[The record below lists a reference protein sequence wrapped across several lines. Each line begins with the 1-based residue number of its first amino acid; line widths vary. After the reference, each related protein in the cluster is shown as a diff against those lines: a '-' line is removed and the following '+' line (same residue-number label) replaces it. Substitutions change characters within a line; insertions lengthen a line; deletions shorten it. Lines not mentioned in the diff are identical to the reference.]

1 MAGNASDGYSR
12 KGAVTVENTELIAEI
27 TEGNLKPGV
36 IEAFLE
42 ELPSRALRFGVKVL
56 LCILLFLIGV
66 KLISLVRKMLQ
77 RSMKKAGAEEG
88 VRSFVDSFVKA
99 ALYVLLVFMM
109 LSWFGVDTASIV
121 ALVGSAGVA
130 IGLAVQG
137 SLSNLAGGVLIMLL
151 KPFKVGD
158 FIRED
163 THGNSGTV
171 TEIQI
176 FYTKLNTIDN
186 QVVILPNGPLA
197 NTSLTNASG
206 NTARRMDVQVGISY
220 SADLKKAKEVLF
232 SLLQENEHVL
242 KDKEYRVFVE
252 ELADSAVILNMRC
265 YFKQEVFWEEKWRMT
280 EEAKLALDAAGIE
293 IAYPQLDVHVRQ

>member
-1 MAGNASDGYSR
+1 
-12 KGAVTVENTELIAEI
+12 VENTEFISEI

-36 IEAFLE
+36 IEEFLN
-42 ELPSRALRFGVKVL
+42 ELPSKALNFGMKVL
-56 LCILLFLIGV
+56 LCIVLFLIGV
-66 KLISLVRKMLQ
+66 KIIQLVRKMLR
-77 RSMKKAGAEEG
+77 RSMEKAGAEEG

-99 ALYVLLVFMM
+99 ALYVLLGFVL

-130 IGLAVQG
+130 IELAIQG

-163 THGNSGTV
+163 THGNMGTV

-176 FYTKLNTIDN
+176 FYTKLSTVDN
-186 QVVILPNGPLA
+186 QVVVLPNGSLA

-206 NTARRMDVQVGISY
+206 NRERRMDVKVGISY
-220 SADLKKAKEVLF
+220 AADLKKAKEVLF
-232 SLLQENEHVL
+232 SLLEENAQVIKEM
-242 KDKEYRVFVE
+242 EYRVFVD

-265 YFKQEVFWEEKWRMT
+265 YFPQEVFWEEKWRMT
-280 EEAKLALDAAGIE
+280 ENAKLALDEAGIE
-293 IAYPQLDVHVRQ
+293 IAYPQLDVHMK

>member
-1 MAGNASDGYSR
+1 M
-12 KGAVTVENTELIAEI
+12 ENTEFISEI

-36 IEAFLE
+36 IEEFLN
-42 ELPSRALRFGVKVL
+42 ELPSKALNFGMKVL
-56 LCILLFLIGV
+56 LCIVLFLIGV
-66 KLISLVRKMLQ
+66 KIIQLVRKMLR
-77 RSMKKAGAEEG
+77 RSMEKAGAEEG

-99 ALYVLLVFMM
+99 ALYVLLGFVL

-130 IGLAVQG
+130 IGLAIQG
-137 SLSNLAGGVLIMLL
+137 SLSNLSGGVLIMLL

-163 THGNSGTV
+163 THGNMGTV

-176 FYTKLNTIDN
+176 FYTKLSTVDN
-186 QVVILPNGPLA
+186 QVVVLPNGSLA

-206 NTARRMDVQVGISY
+206 NRERRMDVKVGISY
-220 SADLKKAKEVLF
+220 AADLKKAKEVLF
-232 SLLQENEHVL
+232 SLLEENAQVIKEM
-242 KDKEYRVFVE
+242 EYRVFVD

-265 YFKQEVFWEEKWRMT
+265 YFPQEVFWEEKWRMT
-280 EEAKLALDAAGIE
+280 ENAKLALDEAGIE
-293 IAYPQLDVHVRQ
+293 IAYPQLDVHMK

>member
-1 MAGNASDGYSR
+1 M
-12 KGAVTVENTELIAEI
+12 ENTEFISEI

-36 IEAFLE
+36 IEAFLD
-42 ELPSRALRFGVKVL
+42 ELPSKALNFGVKVL
-56 LCILLFLIGV
+56 LCVLLFLIGV
-66 KLISLVRKMLQ
+66 KIIQFIRKML
-77 RSMKKAGAEEG
+77 RKSMEKAGAEEG

-99 ALYVLLVFMM
+99 ALYVLLGFVL

-130 IGLAVQG
+130 IGLAIQG

-158 FIRED
+158 FIKED
-163 THGNSGTV
+163 THGNMGTV

-176 FYTKLNTIDN
+176 FYTKLSTIDN
-186 QVVILPNGPLA
+186 QVVVLPNGSLA

-206 NTARRMDVQVGISY
+206 NKERRMDVQVGISY
-220 SADLKKAKEVLF
+220 SADLKKAKEVLL
-232 SLLQENEHVL
+232 SLLEENEKVL
-242 KDKEYRVFVE
+242 KEREVRVFVE

-265 YFKQEVFWEEKWRMT
+265 YFAQEDFWEEKWRMT
-280 EEAKLALDAAGIE
+280 EEAKLALDEAGIE
-293 IAYPQLDVHVRQ
+293 IAYPQLDVHVR

>member
-1 MAGNASDGYSR
+1 M
-12 KGAVTVENTELIAEI
+12 ENSELMEGITEIA
-27 TEGNLKPGV
+27 EGNLKPGV
-36 IEAFLE
+36 IEVFLE
-42 ELPSRALRFGVKVL
+42 ELPSKALNLGVKVL
-56 LCILLFLIGV
+56 LCVLLFLIGV
-66 KLISLVRKMLQ
+66 RLISLFRKMLQ
-77 RSMKKAGAEEG
+77 RSMQRAGAEEG

-99 ALYVLLVFMM
+99 ALYVLLIFMM

-130 IGLAVQG
+130 IGLAIQG

-158 FIRED
+158 FIKED
-163 THGNSGTV
+163 THGNMGTV

-176 FYTKLNTIDN
+176 FYTRLSTIDN
-186 QVVILPNGPLA
+186 QVVILPNGSLA

-206 NTARRMDVQVGISY
+206 NKDRRMDVQVGISY
-220 SADLKKAKEVLF
+220 GADLKRAKEVLF
-232 SLLQENEHVL
+232 SLLEENEKVL
-242 KDKEYRVFVE
+242 KEREYRVFVE

-265 YFKQEVFWEEKWRMT
+265 YFAQEDFWEEKWRMT

-293 IAYPQLDVHVRQ
+293 IAYPQLVVHVM

>member
-1 MAGNASDGYSR
+1 M
-12 KGAVTVENTELIAEI
+12 ENSELMEGITEIA
-27 TEGNLKPGV
+27 EGNLRPGV
-36 IEAFLE
+36 IEGFLE
-42 ELPSRALRFGVKVL
+42 ELPSKALNLGVKVL
-56 LCILLFLIGV
+56 LCVLLFLIGV
-66 KLISLVRKMLQ
+66 RLISLFRKMLQ
-77 RSMKKAGAEEG
+77 RSMQRAGAEEG

-99 ALYVLLVFMM
+99 ALYVLLIFMM

-130 IGLAVQG
+130 IGLAIQG

-158 FIRED
+158 FIKED
-163 THGNSGTV
+163 THGNMGTV

-176 FYTKLNTIDN
+176 FYTKLSTIDN
-186 QVVILPNGPLA
+186 QVVILPNGSLA

-206 NTARRMDVQVGISY
+206 NKDRRMDVQVGISY
-220 SADLKKAKEVLF
+220 GADLKKAKEVLY
-232 SLLQENEHVL
+232 SLLEKNEKVL
-242 KDKEYRVFVE
+242 KEREYRVFVE

-265 YFKQEVFWEEKWRMT
+265 YFAQEVFWEEKWRMT

-293 IAYPQLDVHVRQ
+293 IAYPQLDVHVK

>member
-1 MAGNASDGYSR
+1 M
-12 KGAVTVENTELIAEI
+12 ENTEFISEI

-36 IEAFLE
+36 IEAFLN
-42 ELPSRALRFGVKVL
+42 ELPSKALNFGVKVL

-66 KLISLVRKMLQ
+66 RIIQFVRKML
-77 RSMKKAGAEEG
+77 RKSMERAGAEEG

-99 ALYVLLVFMM
+99 ALYVLLGFVL

-130 IGLAVQG
+130 IGLAIQG

-158 FIRED
+158 FIKED
-163 THGNSGTV
+163 THGNMGTV

-176 FYTKLNTIDN
+176 FYTKLSTIDN
-186 QVVILPNGPLA
+186 QVVVLPNGSLA

-206 NTARRMDVQVGISY
+206 NKERRMDVQVGISY
-220 SADLKKAKEVLF
+220 SADLKKAKEVLL
-232 SLLQENEHVL
+232 SLLEENEKVL
-242 KDKEYRVFVE
+242 KEREYRVFVE

-265 YFKQEVFWEEKWRMT
+265 YFAQEDFWEEKWRMT
-280 EEAKLALDAAGIE
+280 EEAKLALDEAGIE
-293 IAYPQLDVHVRQ
+293 IAYPQLDVHMR

>member
-1 MAGNASDGYSR
+1 MEN
-12 KGAVTVENTELIAEI
+12 KEFVEGLTEL

-42 ELPSRALRFGVKVL
+42 ELPSKALNLGMKVL
-56 LCILLFLIGV
+56 LCVVLFLVGV
-66 KLISLVRKMLQ
+66 KVIQLLRKMLQ
-77 RSMKKAGAEEG
+77 KSMQRAGAEEG

-99 ALYVLLVFMM
+99 ALYVLLIFMM

-130 IGLAVQG
+130 IGLAIQG

-158 FIRED
+158 FIKED
-163 THGNSGTV
+163 THGNMGTV

-176 FYTKLNTIDN
+176 FYTKLSTIDN
-186 QVVILPNGPLA
+186 QVVILPNGSLA

-206 NTARRMDVQVGISY
+206 NKERRMDVQVGISY
-220 SADLKKAKEVLF
+220 GADLKRAKEVLL
-232 SLLQENEHVL
+232 SLLEENEKVL
-242 KDKEYRVFVE
+242 KEREYRVFVE
-252 ELADSAVILNMRC
+252 ELAESAVVLNMRC
-265 YFKQEVFWEEKWRMT
+265 YFAQEVFWEEKWRMT
-280 EEAKLALDAAGIE
+280 EEAKLALDKAGVE
-293 IAYPQLDVHVRQ
+293 IAYPQMDVHMR

>member
-1 MAGNASDGYSR
+1 M
-12 KGAVTVENTELIAEI
+12 ENTEFISEI

-36 IEAFLE
+36 IEEFLN
-42 ELPSRALRFGVKVL
+42 ELPSKALNFGMKVL
-56 LCILLFLIGV
+56 LCIVLFLIGV
-66 KLISLVRKMLQ
+66 KIIQLVRKMLR
-77 RSMKKAGAEEG
+77 RSMEKAGAEEG

-99 ALYVLLVFMM
+99 ALYVLLGFVL

-130 IGLAVQG
+130 IGLAIQG

-163 THGNSGTV
+163 THGNMGTV

-176 FYTKLNTIDN
+176 FYTKLSTVDN
-186 QVVILPNGPLA
+186 QVVVLPNGSLA

-206 NTARRMDVQVGISY
+206 NRERRMDVKVGISY
-220 SADLKKAKEVLF
+220 AADLKKAKEVLF
-232 SLLQENEHVL
+232 SLLEENAQVIKEM
-242 KDKEYRVFVE
+242 EYRVFVD

-265 YFKQEVFWEEKWRMT
+265 YFPQEVFWEEQWRMT
-280 EEAKLALDAAGIE
+280 ENAKLALDEAGIE
-293 IAYPQLDVHVRQ
+293 IAYPQLDVHMK